1 MKKATP
7 KSDFFIECLEKNPI
21 FLSGNQFEILYLCA
35 SHGKVV
41 KNIPNEAPCI
51 NGKWV
56 YARILIK
63 KLS

>member
-1 MKKATP
+1 MKVK
-7 KSDFFIECLEKNPI
+7 IKNPI
-21 FLSGNQFEILYLCA
+21 WGVPITFVDKYCPKQFEILYLCA

-56 YARILIK
+56 YARILVK